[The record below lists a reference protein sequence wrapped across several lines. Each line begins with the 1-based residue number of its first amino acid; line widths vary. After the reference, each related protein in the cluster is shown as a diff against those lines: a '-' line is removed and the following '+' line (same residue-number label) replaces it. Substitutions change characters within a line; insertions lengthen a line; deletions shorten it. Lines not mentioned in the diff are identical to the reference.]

1 MLDDDFFASDAL
13 HERVVTL
20 PNGTEHVL
28 HFKQVAAIEFRKF
41 QLAEQSG
48 DEKKQ
53 VESMAR
59 LIAASLCEPDGKAA
73 LSLDK
78 ALKLNTAATT
88 ALFAKVLEVNGFNQ
102 QGNG

>member
-1 MLDDDFFASDAL
+1 MLNDDFFASDEL
-13 HERVVTL
+13 YERTVML

-28 HFKQVAAIEFRKF
+28 HFKQVPAVEFRKF
-41 QLAEQSG
+41 QLSEQSG

-53 VESMAR
+53 TESMAR
-59 LIAASLCEPDGKAA
+59 LIAASLCEPDGKPA
-73 LSLDK
+73 LTVEK
-78 ALKLNTAATT
+78 ALRLNTAATT